1 MDDNI
6 RFCTEADFDNCPA
19 QMSSAQ
25 NERMVL
31 LLQLKTLSVSSFS
44 LPFGK
49 NGRVRE
55 ALAMSFKPL
64 LGNEDDSMLMIPQ
77 IIEQSSEMTDGAVWF
92 VSKDEI
98 EKIETR
104 TGDGIT
110 FWPASMALVS
120 EIKGN
125 GLVIWN
131 SEKGT
136 SGTLFKNGTPLL
148 YRWTPSSECSV
159 NELERWFTE
168 YSRSMDIPL
177 FNIRT
182 VESSAIPSGEIQ
194 RAGKETLRSIRGT
207 ASLDLST
214 KSADSVRKMESFFA
228 TAYSTA
234 RAALLLGLLF
244 LLLSTVTLFY
254 AILNKNAFEK
264 APFEIYQIAFGES
277 SNHPLA
283 SSSTKIKNLS
293 INGTNMSLEQTL
305 SNLAAAWKTSVSS
318 DSVRLDTIRYG
329 TERTE
334 VQGTASKT
342 ESIESLRDSLGKNGF
357 TSKIIDIQ
365 QISGS
370 GMRFS
375 IGLESPERKGQK

>member
-77 IIEQSSEMTDGAVWF
+77 IIEQSSEMTAGAVWF

-131 SEKGT
+131 SEK
-136 SGTLFKNGTPLL
+136 
-148 YRWTPSSECSV
+148 
-159 NELERWFTE
+159 ELPVRF
-168 YSRSMDIPL
+168 L
-177 FNIRT
+177 RT
-182 VESSAIPSGEIQ
+182 TRPFYTDG
-194 RAGKETLRSIRGT
+194 
-207 ASLDLST
+207 
-214 KSADSVRKMESFFA
+214 
-228 TAYSTA
+228 
-234 RAALLLGLLF
+234 LLLLNAPSMSLKDGLLNILDPWIF
-244 LLLSTVTLFY
+244 LYL
-254 AILNKNAFEK
+254 
-264 APFEIYQIAFGES
+264 
-277 SNHPLA
+277 
-283 SSSTKIKNLS
+283 
-293 INGTNMSLEQTL
+293 
-305 SNLAAAWKTSVSS
+305 
-318 DSVRLDTIRYG
+318 
-329 TERTE
+329 
-334 VQGTASKT
+334 
-342 ESIESLRDSLGKNGF
+342 
-357 TSKIIDIQ
+357 
-365 QISGS
+365 ISE
-370 GMRFS
+370 
-375 IGLESPERKGQK
+375 L